1 MAGGYDGLHDMTAVI
16 FGTTLSL
23 KHQKTETINS
33 DFTRKVKSD
42 LIIAKEEASCRG
54 LLKAYN
60 W

>member
-23 KHQKTETINS
+23 KQHKSKIVDSE
-33 DFTRKVKSD
+33 FTRKVKYD
-42 LIIAKEEASCRG
+42 LIIAKNEASLRG
-54 LLKAYN
+54 LQKAYN